1 MSQLI
6 QLSDME
12 ALELPEIIHVFTKSD
27 RVGYQGQ
34 KFQVAQIE
42 EFQQ

>member
-6 QLSDME
+6 LQSDME

-27 RVGYQGQ
+27 RVGY
-34 KFQVAQIE
+34 
-42 EFQQ
+42 